1 MCHMAAPGHLR
12 LGGERLPMK
21 GRPEWLTDQPEKGG
35 QRGWERELSGEGWGL
50 QKARDRDRVKG

>member
-1 MCHMAAPGHLR
+1 MCHMAAPGHLC

-35 QRGWERELSGEGWGL
+35 QRGWERGSSQERGGVSRRPEIETE
-50 QKARDRDRVKG
+50 

>member
-21 GRPEWLTDQPEKGG
+21 GRLEWLTDQAEKGG
-35 QRGWERELSGEGWGL
+35 QWGWEGGSSQERGGVS
-50 QKARDRDRVKG
+50 RRSVIRVKG